1 MRRQS
6 GIAVRQSLLHLM
18 TGLASSLLL
27 MAGLMYLVERSG
39 SKVNLSL
46 VFESLKAISLEVL
59 LLYTLVVVANTL
71 ARAYV
76 TVCWWMPG
84 SASQKRVS
92 LLY

>member
-71 ARAYV
+71 ARAVRYRLLV
-76 TVCWWMPG
+76 DARIG
-84 SASQKRVS
+84 VS
-92 LLY
+92 KTRFTP